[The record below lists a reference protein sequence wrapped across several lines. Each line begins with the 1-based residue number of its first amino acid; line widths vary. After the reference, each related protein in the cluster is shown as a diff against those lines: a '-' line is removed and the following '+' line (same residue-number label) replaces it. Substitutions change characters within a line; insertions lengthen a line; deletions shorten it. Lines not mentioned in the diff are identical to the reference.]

1 MPIRV
6 LADQVA
12 AQIAAGEVIERPAS
26 VVKELIENAIDA
38 GATDIKVEVREG
50 GRRLIRV
57 IDNGCGIP
65 TNEVEIAFQR
75 HATSKLSTADDLD
88 RITTLGFRGEALP
101 SIAAVAQVSL
111 LTRTADEPVGTYIR
125 LAGGVVTQREDR
137 GAPRGTIVTVE
148 NLFFNLP
155 ARLKFLKTVATEAG
169 HIQDLVASCALAFP
183 ERRFN
188 LTSDGRLVFQ
198 SLGTGHL
205 LDALVKVYGLETA
218 KQMLWVGSRE
228 REGTEG
234 TEKSLPAL
242 SSRPSIQVSG
252 YISAPA
258 LHRGTRKD
266 MTFFVNRR
274 WVQDRT
280 LAYATTEAYRTML
293 PVGRYPL
300 VVLHVELPP
309 DAVDVNVHPAKAEVR
324 FRDSQAVF
332 VAVQRAVRRALL
344 EQAPIPQVGASSTYS
359 TWTRRD
365 HAALAGDHAPGQPG
379 LEIQRTATPGQTTHF
394 EPSIATP
401 AGQAARLP
409 VLRVI
414 GQVGQTYIVAE
425 GPEGLYLIDQHAA
438 HERVLFEQFQAA
450 RAEARN
456 PGQALLEPVAVELT
470 LSQASTLQ
478 EQLPLLTELGF
489 QIEPF
494 GGQTFLIRAIPA
506 VLHEGNISRAL
517 VAILDEA
524 TGGSTP
530 LAQEREARLIAS
542 VCKQA
547 AVKAGQ
553 TLSLPEMQAL
563 IRGLEASSAP
573 RTCPHGRPTMIHLS
587 TVQLAREFGRR

>member
-6 LADQVA
+6 LAEQVA

-26 VVKELIENAIDA
+26 VAKELIENAIDA
-38 GATDIKVEVREG
+38 GATDIRVEVREG
-50 GRRLIRV
+50 GRRLVRV
-57 IDNGCGIP
+57 IDNGYGIP
-65 TNEVEIAFQR
+65 ADEVDIAFQR
-75 HATSKLSTADDLD
+75 HATSKLSTAEDLD

-111 LTRTADEPVGTYIR
+111 LTRTADEPVGTFLR
-125 LAGGVVTQREDR
+125 LDGGVVTQREER

-148 NLFFNLP
+148 NLFYNLP

-183 ERRFN
+183 ERRFT
-188 LTSDGRLVFQ
+188 LTSDSRLVFQ
-198 SLGTGHL
+198 SLGTGNL
-205 LDALVKVYGLETA
+205 LDVLIKVYGLETA
-218 KQMLWVGSRE
+218 KNMLRVEGGEEQGST
-228 REGTEG
+228 G
-234 TEKSLPAL
+234 KIISPAI
-242 SSRPSIQVSG
+242 SATG
-252 YISAPA
+252 YISTPA
-258 LHRGTRKD
+258 LHRGSRKD

-280 LAYATTEAYRTML
+280 LAHATTEAYRTLL

-300 VVLHVELPP
+300 VVLAVELPP
-309 DAVDVNVHPAKAEVR
+309 EDVDVNVHPAKAEVR

-332 VAVQRAVRRALL
+332 VAVQRAVRRVLM
-344 EQAPIPQVGASSTYS
+344 EQSPIPQIGARPTFS

-365 HAALAGDHAPGQPG
+365 HEHLPGDSAPGQFG
-379 LEIQRTATPGQTTHF
+379 LELQRTAGPHLSAPLDFPITAPIDHG
-394 EPSIATP
+394 S
-401 AGQAARLP
+401 RLP
-409 VLRVI
+409 ILRVV
-414 GQVGQTYIVAE
+414 GQVGQAYIVAE

-438 HERVLFEQFQAA
+438 HERVLYEQFQTA
-450 RAEARN
+450 RAEARV

-470 LSQASTLQ
+470 LGQLATLQ

-489 QIEPF
+489 QMEPF
-494 GGQTFLIRAIPA
+494 GGPTMLVRAVPA
-506 VLHEGNISRAL
+506 ALRDGDVARAL

-524 TGGSTP
+524 SVGSAP

-553 TLSLPEMQAL
+553 TLSLAEMQEL

-587 TVQLAREFGRR
+587 TVQLEREFGRR